1 MYMATQKLRRKKNFT
16 PCVAF
21 EEEEMYN
28 LGIFQ
33 FNISRI
39 LEHLQ
44 NGKLV
49 AKREDIDVDT
59 WTRRNC
65 CNNVNESHLYG
76 VDINLPVIQ
85 AEISP
90 GRYVIIDGNH
100 RLEKARRNQVGFIP
114 SYKIWAIQL
123 VDYFTEERG
132 YLAFIDF
139 WNEKCRSEK

>member
-1 MYMATQKLRRKKNFT
+1 MF
-16 PCVAF
+16 
-21 EEEEMYN
+21 N

-44 NGKLV
+44 NGKLL
-49 AKREDIDVDT
+49 AEQEDTDVVT
-59 WTRRNC
+59 WNRGNC
-65 CNNVNESHLYG
+65 CGEVNEAHLSG

-100 RLEKARRNQVGFIP
+100 RLEKARRNQAGFIP
-114 SYKIWAIQL
+114 SYKIRAVQL

-132 YLAFIDF
+132 YLAFINF